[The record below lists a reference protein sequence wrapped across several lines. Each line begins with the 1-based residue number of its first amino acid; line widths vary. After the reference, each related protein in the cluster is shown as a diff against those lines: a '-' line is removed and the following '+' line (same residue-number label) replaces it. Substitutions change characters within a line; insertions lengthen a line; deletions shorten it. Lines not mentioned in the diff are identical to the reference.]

1 MMRLGILSNV
11 NLDLLKRQLEKEH
24 EVYIPDGFGQWIQE
38 TMIPN
43 NKLIAFNPNAIFLL
57 LDGNALIE
65 GITDPSEAET
75 ELRAAIS
82 HCERLAKNY
91 TTVQIFISNIDIKP
105 KSILS
110 GDSIRPEHAFLAIWE
125 KQLNELIQKIPNLHL
140 FELRLLIENIG
151 RDNFY
156 SDKMWYLGSMPYSMK
171 AVKLLAQSICD
182 KLQNHSKTRKK
193 VLVLDLDNTLWGG
206 VLGED
211 GENGIQLSR
220 SNIGAAYR
228 DAQIWIKELA
238 RTGILLAIASK
249 NEKDDV
255 LHVLEHHPMMV
266 LKPDDFVAIYVNWNS
281 KSQNIADMAQ
291 NLNLGLD
298 SFVFLDDNPVER
310 EAVRLALPNVT
321 IVDFPHDITK
331 LPQTIQNIANDYF
344 YISRLTSEDLAK
356 TEQYQQE
363 TKRKAMMDT
372 AASIEEYLRSLQIDI
387 TLQEMQ
393 EEQLERVS
401 QLTQKTNQFNLTT
414 KRFTPEQIIEYRNTP
429 GNHIYVANVSDK
441 FGDSGLVLILMVSQ
455 NKNIGHI
462 DNLLMSCR
470 VMGRH
475 IEDAV
480 VDAVERH
487 LYSIGVTKITADYL
501 PTPKNTPV
509 KMLMER
515 LDYTVSDVDDEIKH
529 YTRNLKAEATQRVL
543 LFNVNE
549 KLYDSIKIE

>member
-11 NLDLLKRQLEKEH
+11 NLDLLKRPLEKEH
-24 EVYIPDGFGQWIQE
+24 DVYLPDGFGQWIQE
-38 TMIPN
+38 TMRPN
-43 NKLIAFNPNAIFLL
+43 DKLSSFNPDAIFLL

-65 GITDPSEAET
+65 GITDPSEAEA
-75 ELRAAIS
+75 ELRTAIS
-82 HCERLAKNY
+82 HCEHLAKNFP
-91 TTVQIFISNIDIKP
+91 TVQIFISNIDIKP
-105 KSILS
+105 KTILS
-110 GDSIRPEHAFLAIWE
+110 GDSMRPEHNLIALWE
-125 KQLNELIQKIPNLHL
+125 MQLNELIQKIPNLHL

-151 RDNFY
+151 RNNFY

-171 AVKLLAQSICD
+171 AVKLLAQSISD

-193 VLVLDLDNTLWGG
+193 VLVVDLDNTLWGG

-211 GENGIQLSR
+211 GENGIQLSQ

-228 DAQIWIKELA
+228 DAQIRIKELA
-238 RTGILLAIASK
+238 KTGILLAISSK

-266 LKPDDFVAIYVNWNS
+266 LKPDDFVAIYVNWKS
-281 KSQNIADMAQ
+281 KSENIADMAL

-310 EAVRLALPNVT
+310 ESVRLALPDVT
-321 IVDFPHDITK
+321 IVDFPHDVTK
-331 LPQTIQNIANDYF
+331 LPQTIQDIANDYF

-356 TEQYQQE
+356 TEQYQQD

-372 AASIEEYLRSLQIDI
+372 AASIEDYLRSLQIEI

-401 QLTQKTNQFNLTT
+401 QLTQKTNQFNLAT
-414 KRFTPEQIIEYRNTP
+414 KRFTPEQIIQYRNTP
-429 GNHIYVANVSDK
+429 GNHIYAATVSDR
-441 FGDSGLVLILMVSQ
+441 FGDSGLILVLMISSSE
-455 NKNIGHI
+455 NKAHI

-470 VMGRH
+470 VMGRY

-480 VDAVERH
+480 IEAVETI
-487 LYSIGVTKITADYL
+487 LFKTGITDITAEYI
-501 PTPKNTPV
+501 PTIKNKPV
-509 KMLMER
+509 ITLMEK
-515 LDYTVSDVDDEIKH
+515 LDYKLISSDETGGKSYLRKLTDEKPIRKIL
-529 YTRNLKAEATQRVL
+529 YRVKW
-543 LFNVNE
+543 E
-549 KLYDSIKIE
+549 